1 MDDIYKAV
9 GNFVAWLGT
18 PEDWEE
24 NLLKDVA
31 KLLVDFTTSP
41 RHPVLVTKIF
51 VEGMLANGTTI

>member
-1 MDDIYKAV
+1 MDGIYKAA
-9 GNFVAWLGT
+9 GNLVAWLGT

-41 RHPVLVTKIF
+41 RHPVVVTKSTI
-51 VEGMLANGTTI
+51 EGMLASGTTI